1 MDYIIFMM
9 QTDNIQSQGNI
20 YPQIR
25 HLILLSNVAILS
37 RFTMGLIKYN
47 TMISNLYPL
56 IFQSNIP
63 TM

>member
-1 MDYIIFMM
+1 MDYIIYMM